1 MLLCYIDKQNL
12 FLINEINII
21 MIIITAIILFT
32 K

>member
-21 MIIITAIILFT
+21 IIITAIILFT